1 MAQSFVKELP
11 VRPVGKHPVSL
22 SPKDLVMTL
31 GRRKKKVLVEIS
43 ASNGLS
49 YSRIDIRNA
58 VACGLARLALLPK
71 KKTTANTMMAV
82 S

>member
-11 VRPVGKHPVSL
+11 VRPVGKRPVSL
-22 SPKDLVMTL
+22 SPKDLMTL